1 MAARQRPDHAPGS
14 PPASGGRDFHDLR
27 ETGERAGVGLLI
39 GRGFGTAR
47 DTLARGLLRLGATPN
62 HITFVGFLMTAAAG
76 FCLARGAGQQV
87 PYFYAGHGPVGW
99 WPLAAGVFLLLS
111 AACDMLDGAVARLG
125 NCATTFGALLDSTLD
140 RLSDM
145 AIYVGCAVYF
155 ALAGNLT
162 YQLLSLIALCAAVMT
177 SYVKARAENV
187 IDDCSVGYWLRGER
201 YVGILVGCF
210 AGHMP
215 ALLWQQSLTVALTVY
230 RRVDYARRVLASKTK
245 GTPPPRRWPRRTW
258 RSWLRPWRH
267 PRGSIPHDLIS
278 GFNIAYII
286 LAARFWPA
294 LLATGPFA
302 DPLMGR

>member
-1 MAARQRPDHAPGS
+1 MATRHRPNPSSASPAAPD
-14 PPASGGRDFHDLR
+14 GRDFRDLR
-27 ETGERAGVGLLI
+27 ETGERPGVGRII
-39 GRGFGTAR
+39 GGAFATAR

-62 HITFVGFLMTAAAG
+62 HVTFVGFLMTVAAG
-76 FCLARGAGQQV
+76 YCLARGAGEQL

-125 NCATTFGALLDSTLD
+125 NRSTPFGALLDSTLD

-162 YQLLSLIALCAAVMT
+162 YQLLSLVALCAAVMI

-187 IDDCSVGYWLRGER
+187 IDDCSVGYWMRGER
-201 YVGILVGCF
+201 YVGILVACF
-210 AGHMP
+210 TGHVP
-215 ALLWQQSLTVALTVY
+215 AVLWQQALSPALTVY
-230 RRVDYARRVLASKTK
+230 RRVDYARRMLAARTR
-245 GTPPPRRWPRRTW
+245 GTPAPRRWPQRTW
-258 RSWLRPWRH
+258 WGLLRPWRH
-267 PRGSIPHDLIS
+267 PRGSIPHDLVS
-278 GFNIAYII
+278 AFNIAYII
-286 LAARFWPA
+286 FAARFWPV